1 MQFTEALQEKLLSK
15 IETSLLEIKYIC
27 GIITPDRKY
36 TKISVDYSWTPAVH
50 IEQLSYIQVFSVYIF
65 WYQYHFNFH

>member
-1 MQFTEALQEKLLSK
+1 MDCTNCCDMQFTEALQEKLLSK

-36 TKISVDYSWTPAVH
+36 TKISVDYSWAPAVH

-65 WYQYHFNFH
+65 